1 MHQHGSSNQPQLNRL
16 SLPIKIVLFASIGII
31 AYFLI
36 TEHQAHLA
44 GFLPYSF
51 LFIFILMHL
60 FMHGGHGGHGGD
72 NGSNSREGSNSDS
85 ANQSISRRLNHEGHE

>member
-1 MHQHGSSNQPQLNRL
+1 MHQHGSSNQPQQNRF
-16 SLPIKIVLFASIGII
+16 SLPIKIVMYATIGII

-36 TEHQAHLA
+36 TEHRAHLA

-51 LFIFILMHL
+51 LFLCVFMHF

-72 NGSNSREGSNSDS
+72 NNPPR
-85 ANQSISRRLNHEGHE
+85 